1 MDKQSRR
8 DSTGDLTGKLV
19 HEALGI
25 FTREECGILRGGLHL
40 HSYVTALVVVG
51 AVLHFIKKLDR
62 HGIGEAEAYLLLTH
76 IAIGNTVVK
85 GGVNRPLDPSDLSTV
100 GGDDGHGII
109 PLAVAHKSVG
119 QVILIHLNSG
129 HTIAPAVISVVGIC
143 GMRILWV
150 LTFFNLDLF
159 HSMIGLYIV
168 YPLSWGLTSI
178 MLAVLTLFI
187 LRKLPREDVA
197 EPAVAVAAEL

>member
-1 MDKQSRR
+1 M
-8 DSTGDLTGKLV
+8 LTLNFYF
-19 HEALGI
+19 L
-25 FTREECGILRGGLHL
+25 CGIQEAISGALRGL
-40 HSYVTALVVVG
+40 
-51 AVLHFIKKLDR
+51 
-62 HGIGEAEAYLLLTH
+62 
-76 IAIGNTVVK
+76 
-85 GGVNRPLDPSDLSTV
+85 
-100 GGDDGHGII
+100 
-109 PLAVAHKSVG
+109 
-119 QVILIHLNSG
+119 G